1 MPLGDLNC
9 STKRGSRHDPG
20 RYERDL
26 AGTHLRTPSF
36 KAGVDD
42 VRTGRSA
49 RFDFYRGF
57 EYERGRQWAKLAPP
71 TMPLR
76 LGRRL
81 NPHAVALFRKLL
93 KRGYILP

>member
-1 MPLGDLNC
+1 MIQADTSETSPE
-9 STKRGSRHDPG
+9 HIM
-20 RYERDL
+20 
-26 AGTHLRTPSF
+26 RTPSF

-81 NPHAVALFRKLL
+81 NPHAVALFRKML